1 MQAKWSALFRVSGL
15 ARAEVIAAAQCFFLL
30 TCFVAVISGAC
41 LHAQEA
47 NHRKI
52 VFRVN
57 PEYPDT
63 LRIAQIGGL
72 VRLNATVSANGAV
85 TQVEVRGGNP
95 ILAEKAQQAVM
106 KWKFAPAASQ
116 TVEEIRLSF
125 SPH

>member
-1 MQAKWSALFRVSGL
+1 MAAKWSARS
-15 ARAEVIAAAQCFFLL
+15 IASIKLIVATLCVFLL
-30 TCFVAVISGAC
+30 ALFVAVGSTAS
-41 LHAQEA
+41 LSAQESG
-47 NHRKI
+47 HRKI
-52 VFRVN
+52 VVRVN

-63 LRIAQIGGL
+63 LRMAQIGGL
-72 VRLNATVSANGAV
+72 VRLSVTVGANGNV

-106 KWKFAPAASQ
+106 KWKFSPGPSQ

>member
-1 MQAKWSALFRVSGL
+1 MQARQSCHSL
-15 ARAEVIAAAQCFFLL
+15 ARARVVVVALCVFLLILIAAGFTPSLSAQD
-30 TCFVAVISGAC
+30 
-41 LHAQEA
+41 A

-52 VFRVN
+52 VARIN
-57 PEYPDT
+57 PEYPET

-72 VRLNATVSANGAV
+72 VRLSVTVSPNGNV

-106 KWKFAPAASQ
+106 KWKFAAGSSQ
-116 TVEEIRLSF
+116 TVEDIRISF